1 MWAPP
6 GELTLCSPHVTPTR
20 PACVTP
26 ATSVFLC
33 SSHLPTS
40 LKGTLNKLGVK
51 SEKAGVGAVALREI
65 LSPKAAHIHTGSLH
79 SSSAKLGKLLR
90 LPCSWAPSHRSGAW
104 TLGPPGITEHTFYM
118 GPRRPFPEYLHS
130 PCCPLLPSLARILVT
145 LQVPPDKSLLLGGPP
160 QSPAKHSAPASLSG
174 LLMALLTC
182 LSLICLVSVNAGRSQ
197 GPHFT
202 QGRTRADACKNAAPL
217 SLTKTQPQKVPRA
230 CGRLAADPRPGSLV
244 I

>member
-1 MWAPP
+1 M
-6 GELTLCSPHVTPTR
+6 
-20 PACVTP
+20 
-26 ATSVFLC
+26 
-33 SSHLPTS
+33 
-40 LKGTLNKLGVK
+40 
-51 SEKAGVGAVALREI
+51 ALRDI

-90 LPCSWAPSHRSGAW
+90 LPRSWAPMHRSGAW
-104 TLGPPGITEHTFYM
+104 TLGPPERTEHTFYV

-130 PCCPLLPSLARILVT
+130 PRCPLLPSRARILVT

-202 QGRTRADACKNAAPL
+202 QGSQELMLA
-217 SLTKTQPQKVPRA
+217 KTQHP
-230 CGRLAADPRPGSLV
+230 CH
-244 I
+244 